1 VQGQDP
7 LEPKAQSGGKEG
19 AKGPKEGAK
28 GGKEGVQGERGQA
41 TRAPWGERADDEEEW
56 EREEEFA

>member
-1 VQGQDP
+1 